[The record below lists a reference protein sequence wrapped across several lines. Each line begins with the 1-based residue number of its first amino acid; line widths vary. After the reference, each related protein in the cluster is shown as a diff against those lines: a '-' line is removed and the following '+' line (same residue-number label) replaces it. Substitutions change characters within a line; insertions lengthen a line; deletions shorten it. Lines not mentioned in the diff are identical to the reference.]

1 MKKTWITFIS
11 VVVLSFIT
19 LIWIGTEVYQ
29 TQPPIPETVIIKE
42 TNDVLYTKADI
53 QTGQN
58 VWESIGGMEVG
69 SIWGHGSYVAPDWTA
84 DWIHKEAVFMLEA
97 WAQNDFNTNYDNL
110 DVEKKA
116 ALKARLIKDIK
127 TNTYNEADKSV
138 TLSVSRLA
146 AIKENIKHYTSIFSE
161 GKDVYAIPKGAL
173 VDSEKLEQLN
183 AFLFWTS
190 WAASTNRPNKDY
202 TYTSNWPHEPLI
214 DNKITSDSLIW
225 SGLSIVLLL
234 LFVGILTYYYLINH
248 EKGELL
254 TKPESDPLTNLKLF
268 PSQKAIL
275 KYFIVIS
282 LLIGLQV
289 ILGII
294 TVHYTVEGQAFFGFD
309 LASFL
314 PYSVTRTWHTQLAVF
329 WIAAT
334 WLATGLFLAPMIS
347 GKEMKYQVFGIN
359 FLFVALIVIVLGS
372 MLGEWLGI
380 HQFLDLTT
388 NFFFGHQGYEY
399 MDLGRFWQIFL
410 GIGLVLWVV
419 MVSRHVLYGIR
430 KNDESKHLLIILLVS
445 VMAIGMFFFSGLMYG
460 ENSSLPVINYWRWW
474 LVHLWVEGFFEVF
487 ATVVIAY
494 IFSRLKI
501 ISVKTA
507 GRVSIASASIFL
519 AGGIIGT
526 LHHLYYSGTPVQAIA
541 LGATFSALEVVPLTL
556 MGFEIRENWNLL
568 KSKQWMQK
576 YKWPIFF
583 FIAVAFWNFVGA
595 GVFGFLINPPIALYY
610 IQGLN
615 TTAVHAHT
623 ALFGVYGMLGMG
635 FILICLRFY
644 SDRDWQNTKLKRAFW
659 LLNIGLV
666 AMVLLSLLPI
676 GIIQAYTSIT
686 KGYSFARDADLLYS
700 PTVQTLKWMRM
711 IGDIIFS
718 AGIFYFCWFTIGET
732 VYNFKRKNTEIT
744 EIDPNIIGVKIVT
757 PLPLPVKDKNP

>member
-1 MKKTWITFIS
+1 MRKIWIAFIS
-11 VVVLSFIT
+11 VVVLSFIV

-29 TQPPIPETVIIKE
+29 TQPPIPEQVIIKE
-42 TNDVLYTKADI
+42 TNEVVYTKADI
-53 QTGQN
+53 QIGQN

-84 DWIHKEAVFMLEA
+84 DWIHKEAVYMLEHWSETDYNTA
-97 WAQNDFNTNYDNL
+97 YNDL

-116 ALKARLIKDIK
+116 ALKARLIKDVK
-127 TNTYNEADKSV
+127 TNTFNADTETITISQI
-138 TLSVSRLA
+138 RWD
-146 AIKENIKHYTSIFSE
+146 AISENIKHYSSIFSE
-161 GKDVYAIPKGAL
+161 GHEQYAIPIGAL
-173 VDSEKLEQLN
+173 TDEVKLEQLN

-190 WAASTNRPNKDY
+190 WAASTNRPEKDY

-214 DNKITSDSLIW
+214 DNLITDDSLIW

-234 LFVGILTYYYLINH
+234 LFIGILTYYYLRNH
-248 EKGELL
+248 EKGEVLE
-254 TKPESDPLTNLKLF
+254 KPNIDPLSKLQLVG
-268 PSQKAIL
+268 SQKAVL

-289 ILGII
+289 VLGVI

-309 LASFL
+309 LSSIL
-314 PYSVTRTWHTQLAVF
+314 PYSITRTWHTQLAIF

-359 FLFVALIVIVLGS
+359 FLFIALIVIVLGS
-372 MLGEWLGI
+372 MLGEWLGV

-410 GIGLVLWVV
+410 GIGLVLWVI
-419 MVSRHVLYGIR
+419 MVSRHLLFAIR
-430 KNDESKHLLIILLVS
+430 KNDESKHLIIILLIS

-487 ATVVIAY
+487 ATVVIAF
-494 IFSRLKI
+494 IFSRMKV
-501 ISVKTA
+501 ISSKTA
-507 GRVSIASASIFL
+507 GRVSVASAAIFL

-568 KSKQWMQK
+568 KSKDWIQK

-583 FIAVAFWNFVGA
+583 FIAVAFWNFIGA

-623 ALFGVYGMLGMG
+623 ALFGVYGLLGMG
-635 FILICLRFY
+635 FIIICLRFY
-644 SDRDWQNTKLKRAFW
+644 SDRVWQNTKLKRAFW
-659 LLNIGLV
+659 LLNIGLT
-666 AMVLLSLLPI
+666 AMVVFSMLPI

-686 KGYSFARDADLLYS
+686 QGYSFARDAELLYS
-700 PTVQTLKWMRM
+700 PVVQTLKWLRM

-718 AGIFYFCWFTIGET
+718 VGIFYFCWFTIDET
-732 VYNFKRKNTEIT
+732 WYNFKRKNI
-744 EIDPNIIGVKIVT
+744 K
-757 PLPLPVKDKNP
+757 

>member
-1 MKKTWITFIS
+1 MVT
-11 VVVLSFIT
+11 LSFIA
-19 LIWIGTEVYQ
+19 LIWVGTEIYQ
-29 TQPPIPETVIIKE
+29 TQPPIPDRVVIKGTDEVFLTKE
-42 TNDVLYTKADI
+42 DI

-84 DWIHKEAVFMLEA
+84 DWIHKEAVYLLDY
-97 WAQNDFNTNYDNL
+97 WAQKDFKTSYENL
-110 DVEKKA
+110 DVEKQA
-116 ALKARLIKDIK
+116 ALKARLIKDVK
-127 TNTYNEADKSV
+127 TNTYDPASGTITISPERKTAIEANS
-138 TLSVSRLA
+138 A
-146 AIKENIKHYTSIFSE
+146 YYASIFSQGHE
-161 GKDVYAIPKGAL
+161 QYAIPRGAL
-173 VDSEKLEQLN
+173 TDVEKLGQLN

-190 WAASTNRPNKDY
+190 WAASTNRPNYEY

-214 DNKITSDSLIW
+214 GNTITPDSQIW
-225 SGLSIVLLL
+225 SGFSIVLLI
-234 LFVGILTYYYLINH
+234 LFIGILTYYYLRNH
-248 EKGELL
+248 EKGDAVNEC
-254 TKPESDPLTNLKLF
+254 ESDPLLGMTLF
-268 PSQKAIL
+268 RSQKAVL

-282 LLIGLQV
+282 FLIALQV
-289 ILGII
+289 VLGIL
-294 TVHYTVEGQAFFGFD
+294 TVHYTVEGQAFFGFE
-309 LASFL
+309 LSQYL
-314 PYSVTRTWHTQLAVF
+314 PYSITRTWHTQLAVF

-347 GKEMKYQVFGIN
+347 GKEMKFQVFGTN
-359 FLFVALIVIVLGS
+359 FLFVALLIIVLGS
-372 MLGEWLGI
+372 MLGEWLGV

-410 GIGLVLWVV
+410 GIGLVLWVA
-419 MVSRHVLYGIR
+419 MVGRHVLYGIR
-430 KNDESKHLLIILLVS
+430 QNTESKHILIILLIS
-445 VMAIGMFFFSGLMYG
+445 VVAIGMFFFSGLMYG

-494 IFSRLKI
+494 IFSRMEI
-501 ISVKTA
+501 ISMKTA
-507 GRVSIASASIFL
+507 GKASIASATIFL
-519 AGGIIGT
+519 SGGIIGT

-568 KSKQWMQK
+568 KRNEWVLR
-576 YKWPIFF
+576 YKWPVFF
-583 FIAVAFWNFVGA
+583 FISVAFWNLIGA

-615 TTAVHAHT
+615 TTAVHSHT

-644 SDRDWQNTKLKRAFW
+644 SDQLWNEKLVKYAFW
-659 LLNIGLV
+659 LLNIGLTL
-666 AMVLLSLLPI
+666 MVVLSLLPI

-686 KGYSFARDADLLYS
+686 HGYSFARSSELLYS

-711 IGDIIFS
+711 IGDTVFS
-718 AGIFYFCWFTIGET
+718 AGIGCFCWFVVKETI
-732 VYNFKRKNTEIT
+732 NSIKK
-744 EIDPNIIGVKIVT
+744 
-757 PLPLPVKDKNP
+757 

>member
-1 MKKTWITFIS
+1 MKKIWIGFIS

-19 LIWIGTEVYQ
+19 LIWVGTEIYQ
-29 TQPPIPETVIIKE
+29 TQPPIPEAVVVAE
-42 TNDVLYTKADI
+42 TNEVVYTKQDI
-53 QTGQN
+53 QEGQN
-58 VWESIGGMEVG
+58 IWESIGGMEVG

-84 DWIHKEAVFMLEA
+84 DWIHREAVFLLDF
-97 WAQNDFNTNYDNL
+97 WAKKEYNTSYNELNN
-110 DVEKKA
+110 EQQA
-116 ALKARLIKDIK
+116 ALKARLVKDIR
-127 TNTYNEADKSV
+127 TNTYDASTKKVTISAARLKAIQENVIHYSTIFADGH
-138 TLSVSRLA
+138 
-146 AIKENIKHYTSIFSE
+146 EE
-161 GKDVYAIPKGAL
+161 YAIPKGAL
-173 VDSEKLEQLN
+173 TDKEKLGKFN

-190 WAASTNRPNKDY
+190 WAASTNRPDQEY

-214 DNKITSDSLIW
+214 ENTITADSQIW
-225 SGLSIVLLL
+225 SGFSIILLL
-234 LFVGILTYYYLINH
+234 LFIGILAYYYIRNH
-248 EKGELL
+248 EKGEAV
-254 TKPESDPLTNLKLF
+254 TNPEVDPLKKLVLF
-268 PSQKAIL
+268 RSQKAVL
-275 KYFIVIS
+275 KYFLIIS
-282 LLIGLQV
+282 LLIVLQIV
-289 ILGII
+289 LGII
-294 TVHYTVEGQAFFGFD
+294 TVHYTVEGQAFFGFN
-309 LASFL
+309 LSEFL
-314 PYSVTRTWHTQLAVF
+314 PYSVSRTWHTQLAVF

-359 FLFVALIVIVLGS
+359 FLFVALLIIVLGS

-399 MDLGRFWQIFL
+399 MDLGRFWQILL
-410 GIGLVLWVV
+410 GVGLILWMI
-419 MVSRHVLYGIR
+419 MVGRHVLFAI
-430 KNDESKHLLIILLVS
+430 KKKDEAKHLLTILLVA

-494 IFSRLKI
+494 IFSRMKI
-501 ISVKTA
+501 ISMKTA
-507 GRVSIASASIFL
+507 GKASIASASIFL

-556 MGFEIRENWNLL
+556 MGFEIREHWNLL
-568 KSKQWMQK
+568 KVNQWIQR

-583 FIAVAFWNFVGA
+583 FIAVAFWNMIGA

-635 FILICLRFY
+635 FILICLRLY
-644 SDRDWQNTKLKRAFW
+644 SDRLWNEKLVKRAFW
-659 LLNIGLV
+659 FLNIGLIL
-666 AMVLLSLLPI
+666 MVVLSLLPI
-676 GIIQAYTSIT
+676 GVIQAYTSIT
-686 KGYSFARDADLLYS
+686 QGYSFARDAELLYD
-700 PTVQTLKWMRM
+700 PTVQTFKWLRM
-711 IGDIIFS
+711 IGDIVFS
-718 AGIFYFCWFTIGET
+718 IGIVYFCWFVVKETI
-732 VYNFKRKNTEIT
+732 YCIKN
-744 EIDPNIIGVKIVT
+744 K
-757 PLPLPVKDKNP
+757 K

>member
-1 MKKTWITFIS
+1 MKKIWIAFIS
-11 VVVLSFIT
+11 VIVLSFAV
-19 LIWIGTEVYQ
+19 LIWVGTEVYQ
-29 TQPPIPETVIIKE
+29 KQPPIPEKVLVKD
-42 TNDVLYTKADI
+42 TNEVFYTIEDI
-53 QTGQN
+53 QIGQN

-69 SIWGHGSYVAPDWTA
+69 SIWGHGSYVAPDWSA
-84 DWIHKEAVFMLEA
+84 DWIHREAVFMLEL
-97 WAQNDFNTNYDNL
+97 WANRDFNKQYEQLN
-110 DVEKKA
+110 VEQKA
-116 ALKARLIKDIK
+116 AIKARLIKDIK
-127 TNTYNEADKSV
+127 TNTYNSATKTIVISKERV
-138 TLSVSRLA
+138 A
-146 AIKENIKHYTSIFSE
+146 AINNNIQHYSQVFSE
-161 GKDVYAIPKGAL
+161 GNERYAIPEGAL
-173 VDSEKLEQLN
+173 KDETKLKQLN
-183 AFLFWTS
+183 AFFFWTS
-190 WAASTNRPNKDY
+190 WAASTNRPEKDY

-214 DNKITSDSLIW
+214 DNNITDGSIIW

-234 LFVGILTYYYLINH
+234 VFIGILTFYYLRNH
-248 EKGELL
+248 EKGEAL
-254 TKPESDPLTNLKLF
+254 TKPDKDPLANMQLF
-268 PSQKAIL
+268 KSQKAVL
-275 KYFIVIS
+275 KYFFVIS

-289 ILGII
+289 ILGVI
-294 TVHYTVEGQAFFGFD
+294 TVHYTVEGQSFFGFD
-309 LASFL
+309 LSKYL
-314 PYSVTRTWHTQLAVF
+314 PYSVSRTWHTQLAVF

-347 GKEMKYQVFGIN
+347 KKEMKYQLFGIN
-359 FLFVALIVIVLGS
+359 FLFVALIVIVFGS
-372 MLGEWLGI
+372 MLGEWLGV

-419 MVSRHVLYGIR
+419 MVSRHIIYAIR
-430 KNDESKHLLIILLVS
+430 KNDESKHLLIILLIS

-487 ATVVIAY
+487 ATVVIAF
-494 IFSRLKI
+494 IFSRMEI
-501 ISVKTA
+501 ISPKTA
-507 GRVSIASASIFL
+507 GRVSVASASIFL

-526 LHHLYYSGTPVQAIA
+526 LHHLYYSGTPIQAIA

-556 MGFEIRENWNLL
+556 MGFEIRENWIQN
-568 KSKQWMQK
+568 

-583 FIAVAFWNFVGA
+583 FIAVSFWNFLGA

-635 FILICLRFY
+635 FIIICLRFY
-644 SDRDWQNTKLKRAFW
+644 SDRVWNSKKLKRAFW
-659 LLNIGLV
+659 CLNIGLV
-666 AMVLLSLLPI
+666 AMVVLSLLPI

-686 KGYSFARDADLLYS
+686 EGYSFARESDLLYS
-700 PTVQTLKWMRM
+700 PTIQTLKWMRM

-718 AGIFYFCWFTIGET
+718 VGIYYFCWFTIDE
-732 VYNFKRKNTEIT
+732 VIYNYKRK
-744 EIDPNIIGVKIVT
+744 K
-757 PLPLPVKDKNP
+757 

>member
-1 MKKTWITFIS
+1 MRKTWIAFIS
-11 VVVLSFIT
+11 VVTLSFIA
-19 LIWIGTEVYQ
+19 LIWVGTEVYQ
-29 TQPPIPETVIIKE
+29 TQPPIPEKVVIKNSGEII
-42 TNDVLYTKADI
+42 YTKEDI

-84 DWIHKEAVFMLEA
+84 DWIHKETIYLLNHWSKTEFQVP
-97 WAQNDFNTNYDNL
+97 YDSLN
-110 DVEKKA
+110 VERKA
-116 ALKARLIKDIK
+116 AIKARLINDIK
-127 TNTYNEADKSV
+127 TNTFNASTNTITISKE
-138 TLSVSRLA
+138 RFA
-146 AIKENIKHYTSIFSE
+146 AIKSNVRHYTSIFSD
-161 GKDVYAIPKGAL
+161 GKEEYAIPKGAL
-173 VDSEKLEQLN
+173 TDSVKLEQLN

-214 DNKITSDSLIW
+214 DNVITKDSVIW

-234 LFVGILTYYYLINH
+234 LFIGILTFYYLRNH
-248 EKGELL
+248 EKGDVI
-254 TKPESDPLTNLKLF
+254 TKPNTDPLTGMKLVR
-268 PSQKAIL
+268 SQKAIL

-289 ILGII
+289 VLGII
-294 TVHYTVEGQAFFGFD
+294 TVHYTVEGQAFFGID

-314 PYSVTRTWHTQLAVF
+314 PYSITRTWHTQLAVF

-334 WLATGLFLAPMIS
+334 WLSTGLFLAPMIS
-347 GKEMKYQVFGIN
+347 GKEFKYQVFGIN
-359 FLFVALIVIVLGS
+359 FLFVALLIIVLGS
-372 MLGEWLGI
+372 MLGEWLGV

-399 MDLGRFWQIFL
+399 MDLGRFWQLFL
-410 GIGLVLWVV
+410 GVGLILWVF
-419 MVSRHVLYGIR
+419 MVGRHIIYAIR
-430 KNDESKHLLIILLVS
+430 KNDASKQLLTILLIS
-445 VMAIGMFFFSGLMYG
+445 VVAIGMFFFSGLMYG

-487 ATVVIAY
+487 ATVVIAF
-494 IFSRLKI
+494 IFSKMEI
-501 ISVKTA
+501 ISARTA
-507 GRVSIASASIFL
+507 GRVSIASATIFL

-556 MGFEIRENWNLL
+556 MGFEIKESWTLL
-568 KSKQWMQK
+568 KSKPWIQK

-583 FIAVAFWNFVGA
+583 FIAVSFWNFIGA

-644 SDRDWQNTKLKRAFW
+644 SNRIWESKKLKRAFW
-659 LLNIGLV
+659 FLNIGLI
-666 AMVLLSLLPI
+666 AMVLFSLLPI

-686 KGYSFARDADLLYS
+686 QGYSFARDAELLYS
-700 PTVQTLKWMRM
+700 PVVQTLKWLRM

-718 AGIFYFCWFTIGET
+718 IGIYYFCWFTISET
-732 VYNFKRKNTEIT
+732 IYNYKRK
-744 EIDPNIIGVKIVT
+744 KI
-757 PLPLPVKDKNP
+757 N

>member
-1 MKKTWITFIS
+1 MKKIWIVFTS
-11 VVVLSFIT
+11 VVVLSFIV
-19 LIWIGTEVYQ
+19 LIWVGTEVYQ
-29 TQPPIPETVIIKE
+29 TQPPIPDKVMVQETGEILFTKE
-42 TNDVLYTKADI
+42 DI
-53 QTGQN
+53 QIGQN

-97 WAQNDFNTNYDNL
+97 WAQRDFQTNYEAL
-110 DVEKKA
+110 DVENKA

-127 TNTYNEADKSV
+127 TNTFNKKEGTITISEN
-138 TLSVSRLA
+138 RLA
-146 AIKENIKHYTSIFSE
+146 ATESNIKYYTTIFSE
-161 GKDVYAIPKGAL
+161 GKAEYAIPKGAL
-173 VDSEKLEQLN
+173 VDKEKLEKLN

-190 WAASTNRPNKDY
+190 WAASTNRPNKEY

-214 DNKITSDSLIW
+214 DNIITKNSLIW

-234 LFVGILTYYYLINH
+234 LFIGILTFYYLRNH

-254 TKPESDPLTNLKLF
+254 TKPESDPLENMKFTR
-268 PSQKAIL
+268 SQSAVL

-294 TVHYTVEGQAFFGFD
+294 TVHYTVEGQAFFGFE
-309 LASFL
+309 LSSYL
-314 PYSVTRTWHTQLAVF
+314 PYSITRTWHTQLAVF

-359 FLFVALIVIVLGS
+359 FLFVALIVIVFGS
-372 MLGEWLGI
+372 MLGEWLGV
-380 HQFLDLTT
+380 HQFLNLTV

-399 MDLGRFWQIFL
+399 MDLGRFWQLFL

-419 MVSRHVLYGIR
+419 MVSRHIIYGIR
-430 KNDESKHLLIILLVS
+430 KNDSSKHLLIILLIS
-445 VMAIGMFFFSGLMYG
+445 VIAIGMFFFSGLMYG

-487 ATVVIAY
+487 ATVVIAF
-494 IFSRLKI
+494 IFSKLKI
-501 ISVKTA
+501 ISPSTA
-507 GRVSIASASIFL
+507 GRVSVASASIFL

-556 MGFEIRENWNLL
+556 MGFEIRENWNIL
-568 KSKQWMQK
+568 KSRQWMQK

-583 FIAVAFWNFVGA
+583 FIAVAFWNFIGA

-615 TTAVHAHT
+615 TTAVHSHA

-635 FILICLRFY
+635 FILISLRFY
-644 SDRDWQNTKLKRAFW
+644 SDRKWENKKLKRAFW

-666 AMVLLSLLPI
+666 AMIIFSLLPI
-676 GIIQAYTSIT
+676 GIIQAYASIT
-686 KGYSFARDADLLYS
+686 KGYSFARDSDLLYS
-700 PTVQTLKWMRM
+700 PIVQTLKWLRM
-711 IGDIIFS
+711 IGDTIFS
-718 AGIFYFCWFTIGET
+718 LGIFYFCWFTINESI
-732 VYNFKRKNTEIT
+732 YNLKRKI
-744 EIDPNIIGVKIVT
+744 
-757 PLPLPVKDKNP
+757 

>member
-1 MKKTWITFIS
+1 MKKIWIAFTS
-11 VVVLSFIT
+11 VVVLSFIV
-19 LIWIGTEVYQ
+19 LIWVGTEVYQ
-29 TQPPIPETVIIKE
+29 KQPPIPDLVLVKDTGETV
-42 TNDVLYTKADI
+42 YTKEDI
-53 QTGQN
+53 QIGQN

-84 DWIHKEAVFMLEA
+84 DWIHREAVFMLEYWSEA
-97 WAQNDFNTNYDNL
+97 DFNMAYDKL
-110 DVEKKA
+110 DVENKA
-116 ALKARLIKDIK
+116 AIKARLIKDIK
-127 TNTYNEADKSV
+127 TNTFTKNNNTITISKER
-138 TLSVSRLA
+138 LS
-146 AIKENIKHYTSIFSE
+146 AIRANVKHYTSIFSE
-161 GKDVYAIPKGAL
+161 GKEEYAIPEGAL
-173 VDSEKLEQLN
+173 TDAIKLEQLN

-190 WAASTNRPNKDY
+190 WAASTNRPDKDY

-214 DNKITSDSLIW
+214 DNLITKGSLIW

-234 LFVGILTYYYLINH
+234 LFIGILTYYYLSNH
-248 EKGELL
+248 EQGEILD
-254 TKPESDPLTNLKLF
+254 KPNSDPLAKMKF
-268 PSQKAIL
+268 VRSQRTVL

-294 TVHYTVEGQAFFGFD
+294 TVHYTVEGQDFFGFE
-309 LASFL
+309 LSKYL
-314 PYSVTRTWHTQLAVF
+314 PYSVSRTWHTQLAVF

-359 FLFVALIVIVLGS
+359 FLFFALLIIVLGS

-410 GIGLVLWVV
+410 AIGLVLWVF
-419 MVSRHVLYGIR
+419 MVGRHLLYAIR
-430 KNDESKHLLIILLVS
+430 KNDSSKNLMIILLIS
-445 VMAIGMFFFSGLMYG
+445 VIAIGMFFFSGLMYG

-487 ATVVIAY
+487 ATVIIAF
-494 IFSRLKI
+494 IFSRMKI
-501 ISVKTA
+501 ISEKTA
-507 GRVSIASASIFL
+507 GRVSVASAAIFL

-526 LHHLYYSGTPVQAIA
+526 LHHLYYSGTPIQAIA

-568 KSKQWMQK
+568 KSKEWMQK

-583 FIAVAFWNFVGA
+583 FIAVAFWNFIGA

-610 IQGLN
+610 VQGLN

-623 ALFGVYGMLGMG
+623 ALFGVYGLLGMG
-635 FILICLRFY
+635 FIIICLRFY
-644 SDRDWQNTKLKRAFW
+644 SDRVWKSKKLKRAFW
-659 LLNIGLV
+659 LLNIGLI
-666 AMVLLSLLPI
+666 AMVLFSLLPI

-686 KGYSFARDADLLYS
+686 KGYSFARDSELLYS
-700 PTVQTLKWMRM
+700 PVIQTLKWLRM

-718 AGIFYFCWFTIGET
+718 IGIFYFCWFTISET
-732 VYNFKRKNTEIT
+732 IYVFKRK
-744 EIDPNIIGVKIVT
+744 K
-757 PLPLPVKDKNP
+757 

>member
-1 MKKTWITFIS
+1 MKKIWIGFIS
-11 VVVLSFIT
+11 VVVLSFMA
-19 LIWIGTEVYQ
+19 LIWVGTEIYQ
-29 TQPPIPETVIIKE
+29 TQPPIPDKVIIKE
-42 TNDVLYTKADI
+42 TKEVVLTKEDI

-84 DWIHKEAVFMLEA
+84 DWIHREAVFMLDS
-97 WAQNDFNTNYDNL
+97 WAQKDFDTNYENL
-110 DVEKKA
+110 GVEQKA
-116 ALKARLIKDIK
+116 ALKARLIKDIR
-127 TNTYNEADKSV
+127 TNTYNSKNRSITISSAKYEAFKQN
-138 TLSVSRLA
+138 A
-146 AIKENIKHYTSIFSE
+146 AHYASIFSE
-161 GKDVYAIPKGAL
+161 GHERYAIQKGAL
-173 VDSEKLEQLN
+173 VNKEKLAQLN
-183 AFLFWTS
+183 SFLFWTS
-190 WAASTNRPNKDY
+190 WAASTNRPNVEY

-214 DNKITSDSLIW
+214 DNTITPDSQIW
-225 SGLSIVLLL
+225 SGFSIILLL
-234 LFVGILTYYYLINH
+234 LFIGILVYYYIRNH
-248 EKGELL
+248 EKGEALAYPQ
-254 TKPESDPLTNLKLF
+254 KDPLQSITLVK
-268 PSQKAIL
+268 SQKSVL

-282 LLIGLQV
+282 LLIVLQI
-289 ILGII
+289 ILGIL

-314 PYSVTRTWHTQLAVF
+314 PYSITRTWHTQLAVF

-359 FLFVALIVIVLGS
+359 FLFIALLVIVLGS
-372 MLGEWLGI
+372 LLGEWLGV
-380 HQFLDLTT
+380 HQFLDVTT

-419 MVSRHVLYGIR
+419 MVGRHVLYGIKR
-430 KNDESKHLLIILLVS
+430 NDEAKHLFIILLIS

-487 ATVVIAY
+487 ATVIIA
-494 IFSRLKI
+494 FVFLKMKI
-501 ISVKTA
+501 LSAKTA
-507 GRVSIASASIFL
+507 GKASIASATIFL

-568 KSKQWMQK
+568 KSNQWMQK

-583 FIAVAFWNFVGA
+583 FIAVAFWNMLGA

-635 FILICLRFY
+635 FIIICLRFY
-644 SDRDWQNTKLKRAFW
+644 SDREWNSHKLKRAFW
-659 LLNIGLV
+659 FLNIGLI
-666 AMVLLSLLPI
+666 AMVVLSLLPV

-686 KGYSFARDADLLYS
+686 KGYSFARDAELLYS
-700 PTVQTLKWMRM
+700 PTVQVLKWLRM
-711 IGDIIFS
+711 VGDIVFS
-718 AGIFYFCWFTIGET
+718 IGIFYFCWFALQET
-732 VYNFKRKNTEIT
+732 MYCLKKRRENFK
-744 EIDPNIIGVKIVT
+744 
-757 PLPLPVKDKNP
+757 KDQKSQAYTTVLK

>member
-1 MKKTWITFIS
+1 MKKTWLAFIS
-11 VVVLSFIT
+11 VVIISFIV
-19 LIWIGTEVYQ
+19 LLGVGKEIYQ
-29 TQPPIPETVIIKE
+29 TQPPIPEKVILKNTGTVI
-42 TNDVLYTKADI
+42 YTKEDI

-69 SIWGHGSYVAPDWTA
+69 SVWGHGSYVAPDWTA
-84 DWIHKEAVFMLEA
+84 EWIHKEAVFMLDN
-97 WAQNDFNTNYDNL
+97 WAKAFNTSYEKL

-116 ALKARLIKDIK
+116 ALKARLIQDIR
-127 TNTYNEADKSV
+127 TNTYDEATKTISI
-138 TLSVSRLA
+138 SEERYN
-146 AIKENIKHYTSIFSE
+146 AIKNNTAHFSSIFSE
-161 GKDVYAIPKGAL
+161 GNAEYAIQKKAL
-173 VDSEKLEQLN
+173 TDSKKLAQLN

-190 WAASTNRPNKDY
+190 WAASTNRPNADY

-214 DNKITSDSLIW
+214 DNNITNSSVIW

-234 LFVGILTYYYLINH
+234 LFIGILTYYYLLNH

-254 TKPESDPLTNLKLF
+254 DKPQSNPLQDLKLL
-268 PSQKAIL
+268 PSQKAVL
-275 KYFIVIS
+275 KYFLIIS
-282 LLIGLQV
+282 LLIVLQIV
-289 ILGII
+289 LGIV
-294 TVHYTVEGQAFFGFD
+294 TVHYTVEGQAFFGFEI
-309 LASFL
+309 SKFL

-347 GKEMKYQVFGIN
+347 GKEIKKHILGIN
-359 FLFVALIVIVLGS
+359 FLFIALLIIVLGS
-372 MLGEWLGI
+372 MFGEWLGI
-380 HQFLDLTT
+380 HQFLSLTT

-399 MDLGRFWQIFL
+399 MDLGRFWQILL
-410 GIGLVLWVV
+410 GVGLVLWVL
-419 MVSRHVLYGIR
+419 MVSQHIIFAIR
-430 KNDESKHLLIILLVS
+430 KNDHSKTLLTILLIS

-494 IFSRLKI
+494 IFSQMKI
-501 ISVKTA
+501 ISAKTA
-507 GRVSIASASIFL
+507 GRVSVASATIFL
-519 AGGIIGT
+519 AGGILGT
-526 LHHLYYSGTPVQAIA
+526 LHHLYFSGTPVKAIA

-568 KSKQWMQK
+568 KSTAWMQK

-583 FIAVAFWNFVGA
+583 FIAVAFWNFMGA

-644 SDRDWQNTKLKRAFW
+644 SDRDWDNSKLKKAFW
-659 LLNIGLV
+659 ALNIGLV
-666 AMVLLSLLPI
+666 AMVLFSLLPI

-686 KGYSFARDADLLYS
+686 KGYSFARESELLYS
-700 PTVQTLKWMRM
+700 PTIQTLKWLRM

-718 AGIFYFCWFTIGET
+718 VGIFYFCWFTVSET
-732 VYNFKRKNTEIT
+732 IYNLKRKI
-744 EIDPNIIGVKIVT
+744 K
-757 PLPLPVKDKNP
+757 

>member
-1 MKKTWITFIS
+1 MKKIWIVFSS
-11 VVVLSFIT
+11 VVVLSFIV

-29 TQPPIPETVIIKE
+29 TQPPIPEKVVVKE
-42 TNDVLYTKADI
+42 TGEVLYTKETI

-97 WAQNDFNTNYDNL
+97 WAQRDFQTNYDAL

-127 TNTYNEADKSV
+127 TNTFNKSDGSIV
-138 TLSVSRLA
+138 ISESRLA
-146 AIKENIKHYTSIFSE
+146 AIQNNIKHYTTIFSE
-161 GKDVYAIPKGAL
+161 GKAEYAIPKGAL
-173 VDSEKLEQLN
+173 VDQDKLQQLN

-190 WAASTNRPNKDY
+190 WAASTNRPNEEY

-214 DNKITSDSLIW
+214 DNNITKNSLIW

-234 LFVGILTYYYLINH
+234 LFIGILTFYYLRNH
-248 EKGELL
+248 EKGEML
-254 TKPESDPLTNLKLF
+254 TKPDSDPLENMKFTR
-268 PSQKAIL
+268 SQKAVL

-289 ILGII
+289 ILGIL
-294 TVHYTVEGQAFFGFD
+294 TVHYTVEGQAFFGFE
-309 LASFL
+309 LSQYL
-314 PYSVTRTWHTQLAVF
+314 PYSITRTWHTQLAIF

-359 FLFVALIVIVLGS
+359 FLFVALIIIVFGS
-372 MLGEWLGI
+372 MLGEWLGV
-380 HQFLDLTT
+380 HQFLSLTM

-410 GIGLVLWVV
+410 GIGLVLWVI
-419 MVSRHVLYGIR
+419 MVSRHVIYGIR
-430 KNDESKHLLIILLVS
+430 KNDSSKHLLIILLVS
-445 VMAIGMFFFSGLMYG
+445 VVAIGMFFFSGLMYG

-487 ATVVIAY
+487 ATVVIAF

-501 ISVKTA
+501 ISPSTA

-568 KSKQWMQK
+568 KSKAWMQK

-583 FIAVAFWNFVGA
+583 FISVAFWNFIGA

-644 SDRDWQNTKLKRAFW
+644 SDRAWDSTKLKRAFW

-666 AMVLLSLLPI
+666 AMVAFSLLPI

-686 KGYSFARDADLLYS
+686 KGYSFARDSDLLYS
-700 PTVQTLKWMRM
+700 PVVQTLKWLRM
-711 IGDIIFS
+711 IGDTIFS
-718 AGIFYFCWFTIGET
+718 VGIFYFCWFTINET
-732 VYNFKRKNTEIT
+732 LYNYKRKA
-744 EIDPNIIGVKIVT
+744 
-757 PLPLPVKDKNP
+757 

>member
-1 MKKTWITFIS
+1 MRKLWIVFTS
-11 VVVLSFIT
+11 VVVLSFT
-19 LIWIGTEVYQ
+19 VLIWVGTEVYQ
-29 TQPPIPETVIIKE
+29 KQPPIPETVIVKE
-42 TNDVLYTKADI
+42 SGEILYTKEDI
-53 QTGQN
+53 QIGQN

-97 WAQNDFNTNYDNL
+97 WSQRDFQTNYEAL

-127 TNTYNEADKSV
+127 TNTFNKSDGSIV
-138 TLSVSRLA
+138 ISESRLA
-146 AIKENIKHYTSIFSE
+146 ATQSNIKHFTTIFSE
-161 GKDVYAIPKGAL
+161 GKAEYAIPKGAL
-173 VDSEKLEQLN
+173 VDKDKLEKLN

-190 WAASTNRPNKDY
+190 WAASTNRPDKEY

-214 DNKITSDSLIW
+214 DNNITKNSLIW

-234 LFVGILTYYYLINH
+234 LFIGILTFYYLRNH
-248 EKGELL
+248 EKGEVL
-254 TKPESDPLTNLKLF
+254 TKPESDPLENLKF
-268 PSQKAIL
+268 TRSQRAVL

-294 TVHYTVEGQAFFGFD
+294 TVHYTVEGQAFFGFE
-309 LASFL
+309 LSSYL
-314 PYSVTRTWHTQLAVF
+314 PYSITRTWHTQLAVF

-359 FLFVALIVIVLGS
+359 FLFVALIVIVFGS
-372 MLGEWLGI
+372 MLGEWLGV
-380 HQFLDLTT
+380 HQFLSLTV

-419 MVSRHVLYGIR
+419 MVSRHVIYGIR
-430 KNDESKHLLIILLVS
+430 KNDSSKHLLIILLVS

-487 ATVVIAY
+487 ATVVIAF
-494 IFSRLKI
+494 IFSKLKI
-501 ISVKTA
+501 ISESTA

-583 FIAVAFWNFVGA
+583 FIAVAFWNFIGA

-615 TTAVHAHT
+615 TTAVHAHA

-644 SDRDWQNTKLKRAFW
+644 SDRNWESTKLKRAFW

-666 AMVLLSLLPI
+666 AMIVFSLLPI

-686 KGYSFARDADLLYS
+686 KGYSFARDSDLLYS
-700 PTVQTLKWMRM
+700 PTIQTLKWMRM
-711 IGDIIFS
+711 IGDVIFS
-718 AGIFYFCWFTIGET
+718 AGIFYFCWFTIKET
-732 VYNFKRKNTEIT
+732 IYNYKRKS
-744 EIDPNIIGVKIVT
+744 
-757 PLPLPVKDKNP
+757 

>member
-1 MKKTWITFIS
+1 MKKIWIAFTS
-11 VVVLSFIT
+11 VIVLSFAV
-19 LIWIGTEVYQ
+19 LIWVGTQVYQ
-29 TQPPIPETVIIKE
+29 KQPPIPDKVLVKD
-42 TNDVLYTKADI
+42 TNEVFYTKEDI
-53 QTGQN
+53 QIGQN

-69 SIWGHGSYVAPDWTA
+69 SIWGHGSYVAPDWSA
-84 DWIHKEAVFMLEA
+84 DWIHREAVFMLDL
-97 WAQNDFNTNYDNL
+97 WAKRDFNQKYNAL

-116 ALKARLIKDIK
+116 AIKARLIKDIK
-127 TNTYNEADKSV
+127 TNTYNSATKTIIISKERV
-138 TLSVSRLA
+138 A
-146 AIKENIKHYTSIFSE
+146 AINNNIEHFSKIFSNGNE
-161 GKDVYAIPKGAL
+161 RYAIPEGAL
-173 VDSEKLEQLN
+173 TDEAKLKQLN
-183 AFLFWTS
+183 AFFFWTS
-190 WAASTNRPNKDY
+190 WAASTNRPEKDY

-214 DNKITSDSLIW
+214 DNNITDSSIIW

-234 LFVGILTYYYLINH
+234 VFIGILTFYYLRNH
-248 EKGELL
+248 EKGESL
-254 TKPESDPLTNLKLF
+254 TKPDSDPLANMTLAK
-268 PSQKAIL
+268 SQKAVL
-275 KYFIVIS
+275 KYFFVIS

-294 TVHYTVEGQAFFGFD
+294 TVHYTVEGQSFFGFN
-309 LASFL
+309 LAKYL
-314 PYSVTRTWHTQLAVF
+314 PYSVSRTWHTQLAVF

-347 GKEMKYQVFGIN
+347 KKEMKYQLFGIN
-359 FLFVALIVIVLGS
+359 FLFVALIVIVFGS
-372 MLGEWLGI
+372 MVGEWLGV

-419 MVSRHVLYGIR
+419 MVSRHIIYAIR
-430 KNDESKHLLIILLVS
+430 KNDESKHLLIILLIS

-487 ATVVIAY
+487 ATVVIAF
-494 IFSRLKI
+494 IFSRMEI
-501 ISVKTA
+501 ISPKTA

-526 LHHLYYSGTPVQAIA
+526 LHHLYYSGTPIQAIA

-568 KSKQWMQK
+568 KSKKWIQI

-583 FIAVAFWNFVGA
+583 FIAVSFWNFLGA

-635 FILICLRFY
+635 FIIICLRFY
-644 SDRDWQNTKLKRAFW
+644 SDRVWSSTKLKRAFW
-659 LLNIGLV
+659 FLNIGLV
-666 AMVLLSLLPI
+666 AMVVLSLLPI

-686 KGYSFARDADLLYS
+686 EGYSFARESDLLYS
-700 PTVQTLKWMRM
+700 PTIQTLKWMRM
-711 IGDIIFS
+711 IGDILFS
-718 AGIFYFCWFTIGET
+718 IGIFYFCWFTIDE
-732 VYNFKRKNTEIT
+732 VMYNYKRK
-744 EIDPNIIGVKIVT
+744 K
-757 PLPLPVKDKNP
+757 

>member
-1 MKKTWITFIS
+1 MKKVWGAFIAIT
-11 VVVLSFIT
+11 VLSFSV
-19 LIWIGTEVYQ
+19 LIWVGTEVYQ
-29 TQPPIPETVIIKE
+29 TQPPIPELVVEKESNTII
-42 TNDVLYTKADI
+42 YTKEDI
-53 QTGQN
+53 QIGQN

-84 DWIHKEAVFMLEA
+84 DWIHREAVFMLDA
-97 WAQNDFNTNYDNL
+97 WAKNDFGKKYEQL
-110 DVEKKA
+110 GVEEKA
-116 ALKARLIKDIK
+116 ALKARLIKDVK
-127 TNTYNEADKSV
+127 TNTYNASDK
-138 TLSVSRLA
+138 TITVSKARVA
-146 AIKENIKHYTSIFSE
+146 AIQQNIAHYSSIFSD
-161 GKDVYAIPKGAL
+161 GKEEYAIPKGAL
-173 VDSEKLEQLN
+173 VDVEKLKQLN

-190 WAASTNRPNKDY
+190 WAASTDRPNLDY

-214 DNKITSDSLIW
+214 DNTITNDSIIW

-234 LFVGILTYYYLINH
+234 LFIGILTYYYLVNH
-248 EKGELL
+248 EKGELVN
-254 TKPESDPLTNLKLF
+254 KPESDPLTNMTLF
-268 PSQKAIL
+268 RSQKAIL

-289 ILGII
+289 VLGII
-294 TVHYTVEGQAFFGFD
+294 TVHYTVEGQSFFGFD
-309 LASFL
+309 LANYL

-399 MDLGRFWQIFL
+399 MDLGRFWQLFL

-419 MVSRHVLYGIR
+419 MVSRHIIYGIK
-430 KNDESKHLLIILLVS
+430 KNDSSKHLLIILLIS

-487 ATVVIAY
+487 ATVVIAF
-494 IFSRLKI
+494 IFSRMKI
-501 ISVKTA
+501 ISSKTA

-519 AGGIIGT
+519 SGGILGT

-556 MGFEIRENWNLL
+556 MGYEIRENWNLL
-568 KSKQWMQK
+568 KSKAWMQK

-583 FIAVAFWNFVGA
+583 FIAVSFWNFVGA

-644 SDRDWQNTKLKRAFW
+644 SDRIWNNKKLKRSFW
-659 LLNIGLV
+659 CLNIGLV
-666 AMVLLSLLPI
+666 AMVLFSLLPI

-686 KGYSFARDADLLYS
+686 QGYSFARDAELLYS

-718 AGIFYFCWFTIGET
+718 VGIFYFCWFTIEET
-732 VYNFKRKNTEIT
+732 LYNFKRK
-744 EIDPNIIGVKIVT
+744 
-757 PLPLPVKDKNP
+757 

>member
-1 MKKTWITFIS
+1 MKKIWIVFSS
-11 VVVLSFIT
+11 VVVLSFIV

-29 TQPPIPETVIIKE
+29 TQPPIPEKVVVKE
-42 TNDVLYTKADI
+42 TGEVLYTKEAI

-97 WAQNDFNTNYDNL
+97 WAQRDFQTNYDAL

-127 TNTYNEADKSV
+127 TNTFNKSDGTIV
-138 TLSVSRLA
+138 ISESRLA
-146 AIKENIKHYTSIFSE
+146 AIQSNIKHYTTIFSE
-161 GKDVYAIPKGAL
+161 GKAEYAIPRGAL
-173 VDSEKLEQLN
+173 VDPDKLQKLN

-190 WAASTNRPNKDY
+190 WAASTNRPNEEY

-214 DNKITSDSLIW
+214 DNNITKNSLIW

-234 LFVGILTYYYLINH
+234 LFIGILTFYYLRNH

-254 TKPESDPLTNLKLF
+254 TKPDIDPLENMKFTR
-268 PSQKAIL
+268 SQKAVL

-289 ILGII
+289 ILGIL
-294 TVHYTVEGQAFFGFD
+294 TVHYTVEGQAFFGFE
-309 LASFL
+309 LSQYL
-314 PYSVTRTWHTQLAVF
+314 PYSITRTWHTQLAIF

-359 FLFVALIVIVLGS
+359 FLFVALIIIVFGS
-372 MLGEWLGI
+372 MLGEWLGV
-380 HQFLDLTT
+380 HQFLSLTA

-410 GIGLVLWVV
+410 GIGLVLWVI
-419 MVSRHVLYGIR
+419 MVSRHVIYGIR
-430 KNDESKHLLIILLVS
+430 KNDSSKHLLIILLVS

-487 ATVVIAY
+487 ATVVIAF

-501 ISVKTA
+501 ISPSTA
-507 GRVSIASASIFL
+507 GRVSVASASIFL

-568 KSKQWMQK
+568 KSKAWMQK

-583 FIAVAFWNFVGA
+583 FIAVAFWNFIGA

-644 SDRDWQNTKLKRAFW
+644 SDRDWDSTKLKRAFW

-666 AMVLLSLLPI
+666 AMVAFSLLPI

-686 KGYSFARDADLLYS
+686 KGYSFARDSDLLYS
-700 PTVQTLKWMRM
+700 PIVQTLKWLRI
-711 IGDIIFS
+711 IGDTIFS
-718 AGIFYFCWFTIGET
+718 VGIFYFCWFTINET
-732 VYNFKRKNTEIT
+732 LYNYKRKA
-744 EIDPNIIGVKIVT
+744 
-757 PLPLPVKDKNP
+757 

>member
-1 MKKTWITFIS
+1 MKKVWIAFSS
-11 VVVLSFIT
+11 VVILSFIA
-19 LIWIGTEVYQ
+19 LIWVGTEVYQ
-29 TQPPIPETVIIKE
+29 TQPPIPETVTIKE
-42 TNDVLYTKADI
+42 TGKTVFTKADI
-53 QTGQN
+53 QIGQN

-69 SIWGHGSYVAPDWTA
+69 SIWGHGSYVAPDWSA
-84 DWIHKEAVFMLEA
+84 DWIHKEAVFMLAA
-97 WAQNDFNTNYDNL
+97 WAKKDFNSTYENL
-110 DVEKKA
+110 DVENKA

-127 TNTYNEADKSV
+127 TNSYNPETGAITISAA
-138 TLSVSRLA
+138 RYA
-146 AIKENIKHYTSIFSE
+146 AIRSNTAHYTRIFSE
-161 GKDVYAIPKGAL
+161 GYEQYAIPEGAL
-173 VDSEKLEQLN
+173 TDQVKLAQLN

-190 WAASTNRPNKDY
+190 WAASTNRPNENY

-214 DNKITSDSLIW
+214 GNTITPESQIW
-225 SGLSIVLLL
+225 SGFSIVLLL
-234 LFVGILTYYYLINH
+234 LFIGALSYYYIRNH
-248 EKGELL
+248 EKGDAVIHP
-254 TKPESDPLTNLKLF
+254 KQDPLDTLVLTR
-268 PSQKAIL
+268 SQKAVL

-282 LLIGLQV
+282 LLIALQV
-289 ILGII
+289 VLGAL

-309 LASFL
+309 LSSFL
-314 PYSVTRTWHTQLAVF
+314 PYSITRTWHTQLAVF

-347 GKEMKYQVFGIN
+347 GKEMKLQVFGIN
-359 FLFVALIVIVLGS
+359 FLFIALIIIVLGS
-372 MLGEWLGI
+372 MLGEWLGV

-410 GIGLVLWVV
+410 GIGLVLWVL
-419 MVSRHVLYGIR
+419 MVGRHVVFAIK
-430 KNDESKHLLIILLVS
+430 KNDDSKHLLIILLIS
-445 VMAIGMFFFSGLMYG
+445 VIAIGMFFFSGLMYG

-487 ATVVIAY
+487 ATVIIAF
-494 IFSRLKI
+494 IFLRMKI
-501 ISVKTA
+501 LSAKTA
-507 GRVSIASASIFL
+507 GKASIASATIFL

-568 KSKQWMQK
+568 KSNEWMQK
-576 YKWPIFF
+576 YKWPVFF
-583 FIAVAFWNFVGA
+583 FIAVAFWNMVGA

-623 ALFGVYGMLGMG
+623 ALFGVYGLLGMG
-635 FILICLRFY
+635 FIIICLRFY
-644 SDRDWQNTKLKRAFW
+644 SDRVWNSVKLKRAFW
-659 LLNIGLV
+659 FLNIGLV
-666 AMVLLSLLPI
+666 AMVVLSLLPI

-686 KGYSFARDADLLYS
+686 KGYSFARDAELLYS

-718 AGIFYFCWFTIGET
+718 VGIFYFCWFTIQES
-732 VYNFKRKNTEIT
+732 VYCIKKKN
-744 EIDPNIIGVKIVT
+744 
-757 PLPLPVKDKNP
+757 

>member
-1 MKKTWITFIS
+1 MKKAVVFWWS
-11 VVVLSFIT
+11 VCS
-19 LIWIGTEVYQ
+19 
-29 TQPPIPETVIIKE
+29 ETG
-42 TNDVLYTKADI
+42 
-53 QTGQN
+53 GQFAPK
-58 VWESIGGMEVG
+58 IGGQF
-69 SIWGHGSYVAPDWTA
+69 DR
-84 DWIHKEAVFMLEA
+84 FF
-97 WAQNDFNTNYDNL
+97 Q
-110 DVEKKA
+110 
-116 ALKARLIKDIK
+116 
-127 TNTYNEADKSV
+127 
-138 TLSVSRLA
+138 
-146 AIKENIKHYTSIFSE
+146 
-161 GKDVYAIPKGAL
+161 
-173 VDSEKLEQLN
+173 
-183 AFLFWTS
+183 
-190 WAASTNRPNKDY
+190 
-202 TYTSNWPHEPLI
+202 
-214 DNKITSDSLIW
+214 

-234 LFVGILTYYYLINH
+234 LFIGILTFYYLRNH
-248 EKGELL
+248 EKGEML
-254 TKPESDPLTNLKLF
+254 TKPDSDPLENLKF
-268 PSQKAIL
+268 TRSQKAVL

-289 ILGII
+289 ILGIL
-294 TVHYTVEGQAFFGFD
+294 TVHYTVEGQAFFGFE
-309 LASFL
+309 LSQYL
-314 PYSVTRTWHTQLAVF
+314 PYSITRTWHTQLAIF

-359 FLFVALIVIVLGS
+359 FLFVALIVIVFGS
-372 MLGEWLGI
+372 MLGEWLGV
-380 HQFLDLTT
+380 HQFLSLTM

-410 GIGLVLWVV
+410 GIGLVLWVI
-419 MVSRHVLYGIR
+419 MVSRHVIYGIR
-430 KNDESKHLLIILLVS
+430 KNDSSKHLLIILLVS
-445 VMAIGMFFFSGLMYG
+445 VVAIGMFFFSGLMYG

-487 ATVVIAY
+487 ATVVIAF

-501 ISVKTA
+501 ISSSTA

-583 FIAVAFWNFVGA
+583 FISVAFWNFIGA

-644 SDRDWQNTKLKRAFW
+644 SDRAWESTKLKRAFW

-666 AMVLLSLLPI
+666 AMVAFSLLPI

-686 KGYSFARDADLLYS
+686 KGYSFARDSDLLYS
-700 PTVQTLKWMRM
+700 PVVQTLKWLRM
-711 IGDIIFS
+711 IGDTIFS
-718 AGIFYFCWFTIGET
+718 VGIFYFCWFTINET
-732 VYNFKRKNTEIT
+732 LYNYKRKA
-744 EIDPNIIGVKIVT
+744 
-757 PLPLPVKDKNP
+757 

>member
-1 MKKTWITFIS
+1 MKKIWIVFTS
-11 VVVLSFIT
+11 VVVLSFIV
-19 LIWIGTEVYQ
+19 LIWVGTEVYQ
-29 TQPPIPETVIIKE
+29 TQPPIPDKVMVQETGEILFTKE
-42 TNDVLYTKADI
+42 DI
-53 QTGQN
+53 QIGQN

-97 WAQNDFNTNYDNL
+97 WAQRDFQTNYEAL
-110 DVEKKA
+110 DVENKA

-127 TNTYNEADKSV
+127 TNTFNKKEGTITISEN
-138 TLSVSRLA
+138 RLA
-146 AIKENIKHYTSIFSE
+146 ATESNIKYYTAIFSE
-161 GKDVYAIPKGAL
+161 GKAEYAIPKGAL
-173 VDSEKLEQLN
+173 VDKEKLEKLN

-190 WAASTNRPNKDY
+190 WAASTNRPNKEY

-214 DNKITSDSLIW
+214 DNIITKNSLIW

-234 LFVGILTYYYLINH
+234 LFIGILTFYYLRNH

-254 TKPESDPLTNLKLF
+254 TKSENDPLENMKFTR
-268 PSQKAIL
+268 SQSAVL

-294 TVHYTVEGQAFFGFD
+294 TVHYTVEGQAFFGFE
-309 LASFL
+309 LSSYL
-314 PYSVTRTWHTQLAVF
+314 PYSITRTWHTQLAVF
-329 WIAAT
+329 WIAAI

-359 FLFVALIVIVLGS
+359 FLFVALIVIVFGS
-372 MLGEWLGI
+372 MLGEWLGV
-380 HQFLDLTT
+380 HQFLNLTV

-399 MDLGRFWQIFL
+399 MDLGRFWQLFL

-419 MVSRHVLYGIR
+419 MVSRHIIYGIR
-430 KNDESKHLLIILLVS
+430 KNDSSKHLLIILLIS
-445 VMAIGMFFFSGLMYG
+445 VIAIGMFFFSGLMYG

-487 ATVVIAY
+487 ATVVIAF
-494 IFSRLKI
+494 IFSKLKI
-501 ISVKTA
+501 ISPSTA
-507 GRVSIASASIFL
+507 GRVSVASASIFL

-556 MGFEIRENWNLL
+556 MGFEIRENWNIL
-568 KSKQWMQK
+568 KSRQWMQK

-583 FIAVAFWNFVGA
+583 FIAVAFWNFIGA

-615 TTAVHAHT
+615 TTAVHSHA

-635 FILICLRFY
+635 FILISLRFY
-644 SDRDWQNTKLKRAFW
+644 SDRKWENKKLKRAFW

-666 AMVLLSLLPI
+666 AMIIFSLLPI
-676 GIIQAYTSIT
+676 GIIQAYASIT
-686 KGYSFARDADLLYS
+686 KGYSFARDSDLLYS
-700 PTVQTLKWMRM
+700 PIVQTLKWLRM
-711 IGDIIFS
+711 IGDTIFS
-718 AGIFYFCWFTIGET
+718 LGIFYFCWFTINESI
-732 VYNFKRKNTEIT
+732 YNLKRKI
-744 EIDPNIIGVKIVT
+744 
-757 PLPLPVKDKNP
+757 

>member
-1 MKKTWITFIS
+1 MKKVWIAFSS
-11 VVVLSFIT
+11 VVILSFIA
-19 LIWIGTEVYQ
+19 LIWVGTEVYQ
-29 TQPPIPETVIIKE
+29 TQPPIPETVTIKE
-42 TNDVLYTKADI
+42 TGETVFTKADI
-53 QTGQN
+53 QIGQN

-69 SIWGHGSYVAPDWTA
+69 SIWGHGSYVAPDWSA
-84 DWIHKEAVFMLEA
+84 DWIHKEAVFMLDA
-97 WAQNDFNTNYDNL
+97 WAQKDFNTSYDAL
-110 DVEKKA
+110 DVENKA

-127 TNTYNEADKSV
+127 TNSYNPKTGAITISAA
-138 TLSVSRLA
+138 RYA
-146 AIKENIKHYTSIFSE
+146 AIRSNTAHYTRIFSE
-161 GKDVYAIPKGAL
+161 GYEQYAIPEGAL
-173 VDSEKLEQLN
+173 TDQVKLAQLN

-190 WAASTNRPNKDY
+190 WAASTNRPNEDY

-214 DNKITSDSLIW
+214 GNTITPDSQIW
-225 SGLSIVLLL
+225 SGFSIVLLL
-234 LFVGILTYYYLINH
+234 LFIGALSYYYIRNH
-248 EKGELL
+248 EKGEAVIHP
-254 TKPESDPLTNLKLF
+254 KQDPLDTLVLTR
-268 PSQKAIL
+268 SQRAVL

-282 LLIGLQV
+282 LLIALQV
-289 ILGII
+289 VLGAL

-309 LASFL
+309 LSSFL
-314 PYSVTRTWHTQLAVF
+314 PYSITRTWHTQLAVF

-347 GKEMKYQVFGIN
+347 GKEMKFQVFGIN
-359 FLFVALIVIVLGS
+359 FLFIALLLIVLGS
-372 MLGEWLGI
+372 MLGEWLGV

-419 MVSRHVLYGIR
+419 MVGRHVIFAIK
-430 KNDESKHLLIILLVS
+430 KNDDSKHLLIILLIS
-445 VMAIGMFFFSGLMYG
+445 VIAIGMFFFSGLMYG

-487 ATVVIAY
+487 ATVIIAF
-494 IFSRLKI
+494 IFLRMKI
-501 ISVKTA
+501 LSAKTA
-507 GRVSIASASIFL
+507 GKASIASATIFL

-568 KSKQWMQK
+568 KSNEWMQK
-576 YKWPIFF
+576 YKWPVFF
-583 FIAVAFWNFVGA
+583 FIAVAFWNMVGA

-623 ALFGVYGMLGMG
+623 ALFGVYGLLGMG
-635 FILICLRFY
+635 FIIICLRFY
-644 SDRDWQNTKLKRAFW
+644 SDRVWNSVKLKRAFW
-659 LLNIGLV
+659 FLNVGLV
-666 AMVLLSLLPI
+666 AMVVLSLLPI

-686 KGYSFARDADLLYS
+686 KGYSFARDAELLYS

-718 AGIFYFCWFTIGET
+718 VGIFYFCWFTIQET
-732 VYNFKRKNTEIT
+732 VYCIKKKN
-744 EIDPNIIGVKIVT
+744 
-757 PLPLPVKDKNP
+757 

>member
-1 MKKTWITFIS
+1 MKK
-11 VVVLSFIT
+11 
-19 LIWIGTEVYQ
+19 IWIGFITVVTLSFLALIWVGTEIYQ
-29 TQPPIPETVIIKE
+29 TQPPIPDKVIVGETQEV
-42 TNDVLYTKADI
+42 VLTKKDI

-84 DWIHKEAVFMLEA
+84 DWIHREAVFMLDS
-97 WAQNDFNTNYDNL
+97 WAQRDFDTNYENL
-110 DVEKKA
+110 DEEKKA
-116 ALKARLIKDIK
+116 ALKARLVKDIR
-127 TNTYNEADKSV
+127 TNTFETNDKTITISV
-138 TLSVSRLA
+138 ERYKA
-146 AIKENIKHYTSIFSE
+146 FKENAAYYASIFSKGHE
-161 GKDVYAIPKGAL
+161 QYAIQKGAL
-173 VDSEKLEQLN
+173 TNPHKLHQLN

-190 WAASTNRPNKDY
+190 WAASTNRHEQNY

-214 DNKITSDSLIW
+214 ENTITPDSQIW
-225 SGLSIVLLL
+225 SGFSIILLL
-234 LFVGILTYYYLINH
+234 LFIGILVYYYVRNH
-248 EKGELL
+248 EKGEAL
-254 TKPESDPLTNLKLF
+254 THPKEDPMQRLQLVS
-268 PSQKAIL
+268 SQKAVL
-275 KYFIVIS
+275 KYFIIIS
-282 LLIGLQV
+282 LLIGLQI
-289 ILGII
+289 ILGIL

-309 LASFL
+309 LASIL
-314 PYSVTRTWHTQLAVF
+314 PYSITRTWHTQLAVF

-359 FLFVALIVIVLGS
+359 FLFIALLIIVLGS
-372 MLGEWLGI
+372 LIGEWLGV

-399 MDLGRFWQIFL
+399 MDLGRFWQLFL
-410 GIGLVLWVV
+410 AVGLVLWVF
-419 MVSRHVLYGIR
+419 MVGRHILYGIKR
-430 KNDESKHLLIILLVS
+430 NDDSKHLLIILLIS

-487 ATVVIAY
+487 ATVIIAF
-494 IFSRLKI
+494 IFLRMKI
-501 ISVKTA
+501 LSAKTA
-507 GRVSIASASIFL
+507 GKASIASATIFL

-568 KSKQWMQK
+568 KSTEWMQK

-583 FIAVAFWNFVGA
+583 FIAVAFWNMLGA

-635 FILICLRFY
+635 FIIICLRFF
-644 SDRDWQNTKLKRAFW
+644 SDRAWDSPKLKIAFW
-659 LLNIGLV
+659 CLNVGLI
-666 AMVLLSLLPI
+666 AMVVLSLLPV

-686 KGYSFARDADLLYS
+686 KGYSFARDAELLYS
-700 PTVQTLKWMRM
+700 PVVQTLKWLRM
-711 IGDIIFS
+711 VGDIIFS
-718 AGIFYFCWFTIGET
+718 VGIFYFCWFTINET
-732 VYNFKRKNTEIT
+732 FYCFRKGQTIRNVQFEGKELQT
-744 EIDPNIIGVKIVT
+744 K
-757 PLPLPVKDKNP
+757 KAY

>member
-1 MKKTWITFIS
+1 MRKLWIVFTS
-11 VVVLSFIT
+11 VVVLSFIV
-19 LIWIGTEVYQ
+19 LIWVGTEVYQ
-29 TQPPIPETVIIKE
+29 KQPPIPETVIVKE
-42 TNDVLYTKADI
+42 TGEVLYTKEDI
-53 QTGQN
+53 QIGQN

-97 WAQNDFNTNYDNL
+97 WAQRDFQTNYEAL

-127 TNTYNEADKSV
+127 TNTYKKLEGTIMISE
-138 TLSVSRLA
+138 SRLA
-146 AIKENIKHYTSIFSE
+146 ATQSNIKHFTTIFSE
-161 GKDVYAIPKGAL
+161 GKAEYAIPKGAL
-173 VDSEKLEQLN
+173 VDKDKLEKLN

-190 WAASTNRPNKDY
+190 WAASTNRPDKEY

-214 DNKITSDSLIW
+214 DNNITKNSLIW

-234 LFVGILTYYYLINH
+234 LFIGILTFYYLRNH
-248 EKGELL
+248 EKGEVL
-254 TKPESDPLTNLKLF
+254 TKPESDPLENMKFTR
-268 PSQKAIL
+268 SQRAVL

-294 TVHYTVEGQAFFGFD
+294 TVHYTVEGQAFFGFE
-309 LASFL
+309 LSSYL
-314 PYSVTRTWHTQLAVF
+314 PYSITRTWHTQLAVF

-359 FLFVALIVIVLGS
+359 FLFVALIVIVFGS
-372 MLGEWLGI
+372 MLGEWLGV
-380 HQFLDLTT
+380 HQFFSLTM

-419 MVSRHVLYGIR
+419 MVSRHVIYGIR
-430 KNDESKHLLIILLVS
+430 KNDSSKHLLIILLVS

-487 ATVVIAY
+487 ATVVIAF
-494 IFSRLKI
+494 IFSKLKI
-501 ISVKTA
+501 ISLSTA

-568 KSKQWMQK
+568 KSKPWMQK

-583 FIAVAFWNFVGA
+583 FIAVAFWNFIGA

-615 TTAVHAHT
+615 TTAVHAHA

-644 SDRDWQNTKLKRAFW
+644 SDRKWESTKLKRAFW

-666 AMVLLSLLPI
+666 AMIVFSLLPI

-686 KGYSFARDADLLYS
+686 KGYSFARDSDLLYS
-700 PTVQTLKWMRM
+700 PTIQTLKWMRM

-718 AGIFYFCWFTIGET
+718 AGIFYFCWFTIKET
-732 VYNFKRKNTEIT
+732 IYNYKRKA
-744 EIDPNIIGVKIVT
+744 
-757 PLPLPVKDKNP
+757 

>member
-1 MKKTWITFIS
+1 MRKIWIAFTS
-11 VVVLSFIT
+11 VVVLSFIV
-19 LIWIGTEVYQ
+19 LIWVGTEVYQ
-29 TQPPIPETVIIKE
+29 TQPPIPEQVIVKE
-42 TNDVLYTKADI
+42 TGEIFYTKADI
-53 QTGQN
+53 QIGQN

-69 SIWGHGSYVAPDWTA
+69 SVWGHGSYVAPDWTA
-84 DWIHKEAVFMLEA
+84 DWIHKEAVYILEH
-97 WAQNDFNTNYDNL
+97 WSKRDFNSTYANL

-116 ALKARLIKDIK
+116 ALKAKLIKDIK
-127 TNTYNEADKSV
+127 TDSYNPDTKTITISEARV
-138 TLSVSRLA
+138 APILSNN
-146 AIKENIKHYTSIFSE
+146 EHYSSIFSNGNE
-161 GKDVYAIPKGAL
+161 RYAIPVGAL
-173 VDSEKLEQLN
+173 TDKTKLKQLN
-183 AFLFWTS
+183 AFFFWTS
-190 WAASTNRPNKDY
+190 WAASTNRPGKDY

-214 DNKITSDSLIW
+214 DNNITNDSIIW

-234 LFVGILTYYYLINH
+234 LFIGILTFYYLRNH
-248 EKGELL
+248 EKGDSI
-254 TKPESDPLTNLKLF
+254 TKPDSDPLTGLKMLR
-268 PSQKAIL
+268 SQKAVL
-275 KYFIVIS
+275 KYY
-282 LLIGLQV
+282 LIICFLIALQV
-289 ILGII
+289 VLGIL

-309 LASFL
+309 LSSFL
-314 PYSVTRTWHTQLAVF
+314 PYSITRTWHTQLAVF

-359 FLFVALIVIVLGS
+359 FLFVALLVIVLGS
-372 MLGEWLGI
+372 MLGEWLGV

-410 GIGLVLWVV
+410 GIGLVLWVI
-419 MVSRHVLYGIR
+419 MVSRHILFAIK
-430 KNDESKHLLIILLVS
+430 KNDESKHLLIILLLS

-487 ATVVIAY
+487 ATVVIAF
-494 IFSRLKI
+494 IFSRMKI
-501 ISVKTA
+501 ISAKTA
-507 GRVSIASASIFL
+507 GKVSIASASIFL

-556 MGFEIRENWNLL
+556 MGFEIREHWNLL
-568 KSKQWMQK
+568 KSKEWIQK

-583 FIAVAFWNFVGA
+583 FIAVAFWNFLGA

-623 ALFGVYGMLGMG
+623 ALFGVYGLLGMG
-635 FILICLRFY
+635 FIIMCLRFY
-644 SDRDWQNTKLKRAFW
+644 SDRVWKSKKLKRAFW
-659 LLNIGLV
+659 FLNIGLI

-686 KGYSFARDADLLYS
+686 QGYSFARESNLLYS
-700 PTVQTLKWMRM
+700 PTVQTLKWLRM
-711 IGDIIFS
+711 VGDILFS
-718 AGIFYFCWFTIGET
+718 IGIFYFCWFTVQET
-732 VYNFKRKNTEIT
+732 IYCYKK
-744 EIDPNIIGVKIVT
+744 K
-757 PLPLPVKDKNP
+757 

>member
-1 MKKTWITFIS
+1 MKKIWLAFIS
-11 VVVLSFIT
+11 VIVLSFAV
-19 LIWIGTEVYQ
+19 LIWVGTEVYQ
-29 TQPPIPETVIIKE
+29 KQPPIPKKVIVKD
-42 TNDVLYTKADI
+42 TNEVFYTIEDI
-53 QTGQN
+53 QIGQN

-69 SIWGHGSYVAPDWTA
+69 SIWGHGSYVAPDWSA
-84 DWIHKEAVFMLEA
+84 DWIHREAVFMLEY
-97 WAQNDFNTNYDNL
+97 WANKDFNTAYKNL
-110 DVEKKA
+110 NVEQKA

-127 TNTYNEADKSV
+127 TNTYNSSTKTIVISKERAF
-138 TLSVSRLA
+138 
-146 AIKENIKHYTSIFSE
+146 AINNNIKHFTGVFSKGNE
-161 GKDVYAIPKGAL
+161 RYAIPEGAL
-173 VDSEKLEQLN
+173 KNKEKLKQLN
-183 AFLFWTS
+183 AFFFWTS
-190 WAASTNRPNKDY
+190 WAASTNRPEKDY

-214 DNKITSDSLIW
+214 DNNITDGSIIW

-234 LFVGILTYYYLINH
+234 LFIGVLTYYYLRNH
-248 EKGELL
+248 EKGESL
-254 TKPESDPLTNLKLF
+254 TKPDSDPLTNMKLVR
-268 PSQKAIL
+268 SQKAVL
-275 KYFIVIS
+275 KYFVVIS
-282 LLIGLQV
+282 LLIGLQIV
-289 ILGII
+289 LGII

-309 LASFL
+309 LAQYL
-314 PYSVTRTWHTQLAVF
+314 PYSVSRTWHTQLAVF

-347 GKEMKYQVFGIN
+347 KKEMKYQVFGIN
-359 FLFVALIVIVLGS
+359 FLFVALLVIVLGS
-372 MLGEWLGI
+372 MLGEWLGV
-380 HQFLDLTT
+380 HQFLDVTT

-419 MVSRHVLYGIR
+419 MVSRHILYAIR
-430 KNDESKHLLIILLVS
+430 KNDESKHLLIILLIS

-487 ATVVIAY
+487 ATVVIAF
-494 IFSRLKI
+494 IFSRMKI
-501 ISVKTA
+501 ISPKTA

-526 LHHLYYSGTPVQAIA
+526 LHHLYYSGTPIQAIA

-568 KSKQWMQK
+568 KSKEWIQK

-583 FIAVAFWNFVGA
+583 FISVAFWNFLGA

-635 FILICLRFY
+635 FIIICLRFY
-644 SDRDWQNTKLKRAFW
+644 SNRVWNSKKLKRAFW

-666 AMVLLSLLPI
+666 AMVVLSLLPI

-686 KGYSFARDADLLYS
+686 EGYSFARESNLLYS
-700 PTVQTLKWMRM
+700 PTIQTLKWMRM

-718 AGIFYFCWFTIGET
+718 IGIFYFCWFTIDET
-732 VYNFKRKNTEIT
+732 IYNFKRK
-744 EIDPNIIGVKIVT
+744 K
-757 PLPLPVKDKNP
+757 

>member
-1 MKKTWITFIS
+1 MKKVWIAFSS
-11 VVVLSFIT
+11 VVILSLIA
-19 LIWIGTEVYQ
+19 LIWVGTEVYQ
-29 TQPPIPETVIIKE
+29 TQPPIPETVTIKE
-42 TNDVLYTKADI
+42 TGETVFTKADI
-53 QTGQN
+53 QIGEN

-69 SIWGHGSYVAPDWTA
+69 SIWGHGSYVAPDWSA
-84 DWIHKEAVFMLEA
+84 DWIHKEAVFMLDA
-97 WAQNDFNTNYDNL
+97 WAQKDFNTSYGVL
-110 DVEKKA
+110 DVENKA

-127 TNTYNEADKSV
+127 TNSYNPKTGAITISAA
-138 TLSVSRLA
+138 RYA
-146 AIKENIKHYTSIFSE
+146 AIRSNTAHYTRIFSE
-161 GKDVYAIPKGAL
+161 GYEQYAIPEGAL
-173 VDSEKLEQLN
+173 TDQVKLAQLN

-190 WAASTNRPNKDY
+190 WAASTNRPNEDY

-214 DNKITSDSLIW
+214 GNTITPDSQIW
-225 SGLSIVLLL
+225 SGFSIVLLL
-234 LFVGILTYYYLINH
+234 LFIGALSYYYIRNH
-248 EKGELL
+248 EKGEAVIHP
-254 TKPESDPLTNLKLF
+254 KQDPLDTLVLTR
-268 PSQKAIL
+268 SQRAVL

-282 LLIGLQV
+282 LLIALQV
-289 ILGII
+289 VLGAL
-294 TVHYTVEGQAFFGFD
+294 TVHYTVERQAFFGFD
-309 LASFL
+309 LSSFL
-314 PYSVTRTWHTQLAVF
+314 PYSITRTWHTQLAVF

-347 GKEMKYQVFGIN
+347 GKEMKFQVFGIN
-359 FLFVALIVIVLGS
+359 FLFIALLLIVLGS
-372 MLGEWLGI
+372 MLGEWLGV

-419 MVSRHVLYGIR
+419 MVGRHVIFAIK
-430 KNDESKHLLIILLVS
+430 KNDDSKHLLIILLIS
-445 VMAIGMFFFSGLMYG
+445 VIAIGMFFFSGLMYG

-487 ATVVIAY
+487 ATVIIAF
-494 IFSRLKI
+494 IFLRMKI
-501 ISVKTA
+501 LSAKTA
-507 GRVSIASASIFL
+507 GKASIASATIFL

-568 KSKQWMQK
+568 KSNEWMQK
-576 YKWPIFF
+576 YKWPVFF
-583 FIAVAFWNFVGA
+583 FIAVAFWNMVGA

-623 ALFGVYGMLGMG
+623 ALFGVYGLLGMG
-635 FILICLRFY
+635 FIIICLRFY
-644 SDRDWQNTKLKRAFW
+644 SDRVWNSVKLKRAFW
-659 LLNIGLV
+659 FLNVGLV
-666 AMVLLSLLPI
+666 AMVVLSLLPI

-686 KGYSFARDADLLYS
+686 KGYSFARDAELLYS

-718 AGIFYFCWFTIGET
+718 VGIFYFCWFTIQET
-732 VYNFKRKNTEIT
+732 VYCIKKKN
-744 EIDPNIIGVKIVT
+744 
-757 PLPLPVKDKNP
+757 

>member
-1 MKKTWITFIS
+1 MRNIWIIFIS
-11 VVVLSFIT
+11 VVSISFIA
-19 LIWIGTEVYQ
+19 LIWVGTEIYQ
-29 TQPPIPETVIIKE
+29 TQPPIPESVVIQGTNETFLTKE
-42 TNDVLYTKADI
+42 DI
-53 QTGQN
+53 QIGQN

-84 DWIHKEAVFMLEA
+84 DWIHREALFLLEL
-97 WAQNDFNTNYDNL
+97 WAQKDFKSSYESL
-110 DVEKKA
+110 DVEKQA

-127 TNTYNEADKSV
+127 TNTYDEATGKITISPE
-138 TLSVSRLA
+138 RKA
-146 AIKENIKHYTSIFSE
+146 AIEANTAHYSSIFSE
-161 GKDVYAIPKGAL
+161 GHEQYAIPRGAL
-173 VDSEKLEQLN
+173 TDTEKLGQLN

-190 WAASTNRPNKDY
+190 WAASTNRPNHDY

-214 DNKITSDSLIW
+214 NNTITPDSQIW
-225 SGLSIVLLL
+225 SGFSVVLLI
-234 LFVGILTYYYLINH
+234 LFIGILTYYYLRNH
-248 EKGELL
+248 EKGVAV
-254 TKPESDPLTNLKLF
+254 TQSESDPLLGMTMF
-268 PSQKAIL
+268 RSQKAVL

-282 LLIGLQV
+282 FLIALQIV
-289 ILGII
+289 LGIL
-294 TVHYTVEGQAFFGFD
+294 TVHYTVEGQAFFGFE
-309 LASFL
+309 LSQFL
-314 PYSVTRTWHTQLAVF
+314 PYSITRTWHTQLAVF

-347 GKEMKYQVFGIN
+347 GKEMRFQVFGTN
-359 FLFVALIVIVLGS
+359 FLFVALLIIVLGS
-372 MLGEWLGI
+372 MMGEWLGV

-410 GIGLVLWVV
+410 GIGLVLWVL
-419 MVSRHVLYGIR
+419 MVGRHVLYAIR
-430 KNDESKHLLIILLVS
+430 QNTESKHILIILMVS
-445 VMAIGMFFFSGLMYG
+445 VVAIGMFFFSGLMYG

-494 IFSRLKI
+494 IFSRMQI
-501 ISVKTA
+501 ISMKTA
-507 GRVSIASASIFL
+507 GKASIASATIFL
-519 AGGIIGT
+519 SGGIIGT

-568 KSKQWMQK
+568 KKNEWIHR

-583 FIAVAFWNFVGA
+583 FISVAFWNLIGA
-595 GVFGFLINPPIALYY
+595 GVFGFLINPPVALYY

-644 SDRDWQNTKLKRAFW
+644 SDQHWNEKLVKYAFW
-659 LLNIGLV
+659 LLNIGLIL
-666 AMVLLSLLPI
+666 MVVLSLLPI
-676 GIIQAYTSIT
+676 GIIQAYASIT
-686 KGYSFARDADLLYS
+686 HGYSYARDSELLYS

-711 IGDIIFS
+711 IGDTVFS
-718 AGIFYFCWFTIGET
+718 VGIGCFCWFVVKETI
-732 VYNFKRKNTEIT
+732 YCIKK
-744 EIDPNIIGVKIVT
+744 
-757 PLPLPVKDKNP
+757 

>member
-1 MKKTWITFIS
+1 MKKIWIAFTS
-11 VVVLSFIT
+11 VVVLSFIV
-19 LIWIGTEVYQ
+19 LIWVGTEVYQ
-29 TQPPIPETVIIKE
+29 KQPPIPETVIVKE
-42 TNDVLYTKADI
+42 TGEVLYTKEDI
-53 QTGQN
+53 QIGQN

-97 WAQNDFNTNYDNL
+97 WSQRDFQTNYEAL

-127 TNTYNEADKSV
+127 TNTFNKSDGTIV
-138 TLSVSRLA
+138 ISESRLA
-146 AIKENIKHYTSIFSE
+146 ATQSNIKHFTTIFSE
-161 GKDVYAIPKGAL
+161 GKAEYAIPKGAL
-173 VDSEKLEQLN
+173 VDKDKLEKLN

-190 WAASTNRPNKDY
+190 WAASTNRPNKEY

-214 DNKITSDSLIW
+214 DNNITKNSLIW
-225 SGLSIVLLL
+225 SGLSVVLLL
-234 LFVGILTYYYLINH
+234 LFIGILTFYYLRNH
-248 EKGELL
+248 EKGEVL
-254 TKPESDPLTNLKLF
+254 TKPESDPLENMKFTR
-268 PSQKAIL
+268 SQRAVL

-294 TVHYTVEGQAFFGFD
+294 TVHYTVEGQAFFGFE
-309 LASFL
+309 LSSYL
-314 PYSVTRTWHTQLAVF
+314 PYSITRTWHTQLAVF

-359 FLFVALIVIVLGS
+359 FLFVALIVIVFGS
-372 MLGEWLGI
+372 MLGEWLGV
-380 HQFLDLTT
+380 HQFLSLTM

-419 MVSRHVLYGIR
+419 MVSRHLIYGIR
-430 KNDESKHLLIILLVS
+430 KNDSSKHLLIILLVS

-487 ATVVIAY
+487 ATVVIAF
-494 IFSRLKI
+494 IFSKLKI
-501 ISVKTA
+501 ISLSTA

-568 KSKQWMQK
+568 KSKPWMQK

-583 FIAVAFWNFVGA
+583 FIAVAFWNFIGA

-615 TTAVHAHT
+615 TTAVHAHA

-644 SDRDWQNTKLKRAFW
+644 SDRNWESTKLKRAFW

-666 AMVLLSLLPI
+666 AMIVFSLLPI

-686 KGYSFARDADLLYS
+686 KGYSFARDSDLLYS
-700 PTVQTLKWMRM
+700 PTIQTLKWMRM
-711 IGDIIFS
+711 IGDVIFS
-718 AGIFYFCWFTIGET
+718 AGIFYFCWFTIKET
-732 VYNFKRKNTEIT
+732 IYNYKRKA
-744 EIDPNIIGVKIVT
+744 
-757 PLPLPVKDKNP
+757 